1 MLLLYTGKICIL
13 VFVNIHLS
21 FPPQNPNKEAFSS
34 KAKGL
39 KERILW
45 RRRGSKEVGGELA
58 EEICGGENKEG
69 GVHTI

>member
-1 MLLLYTGKICIL
+1 MLLYTGKICIL
-13 VFVNIHLS
+13 VFVNIFS
-21 FPPQNPNKEAFSS
+21 PQNPNKEAFSS
-34 KAKGL
+34 KAKGR

-45 RRRGSKEVGGELA
+45 RRRGTKEVGSRG